1 MKQKIN
7 STPISS
13 QEEKTRSQNIII
25 YDNSIKPTMKYQPN
39 QYCDIEVP
47 RVLLDTIKN
56 LIADQIKDNNFE
68 LKTKFFTDSNGEY
81 IVIHLYILI
90 KILEFVLM

>member
-1 MKQKIN
+1 
-7 STPISS
+7 
-13 QEEKTRSQNIII
+13 
-25 YDNSIKPTMKYQPN
+25 MKYQPN
-39 QYCDIEVP
+39 QSYDIQVP
-47 RVLLDTIKN
+47 KVLLDTIKN